1 MPPTRSRNQKN
12 SRRSSLRFPLELPT
26 KLRWMEG
33 DQVSTLHTQTTNMS
47 SSGLY
52 LLVGTQDQPGSVI
65 EFEVKLPAEMT
76 KGAGVVL
83 RGKGRLVRREKLA
96 GERVG
101 IAAVIERY
109 QFSPEE
115 PPAGEPTA

>member
-1 MPPTRSRNQKN
+1 MPPMRSRNRKD

-26 KLRWMEG
+26 KLRWKDGE
-33 DQVSTLHTQTTNMS
+33 QVHTLHTHTTNMS

-52 LLVGTQDQPGSVI
+52 LLAGTQDPPGSII

-76 KGAGVVL
+76 ERAGVVL
-83 RGKGRLVRREKLA
+83 RGKGRLVRRENLA

-109 QFSPEE
+109 QFSLEE
-115 PPAGEPTA
+115 PPAEEPTA